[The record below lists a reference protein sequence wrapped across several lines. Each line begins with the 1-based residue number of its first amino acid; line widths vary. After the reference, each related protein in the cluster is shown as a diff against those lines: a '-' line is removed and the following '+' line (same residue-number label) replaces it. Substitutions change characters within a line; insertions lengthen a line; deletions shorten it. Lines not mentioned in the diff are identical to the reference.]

1 MSTCRA
7 RVLPPRVP
15 LLTRI
20 HAPVEWH
27 RVWFYPIGGATKSA
41 SWIYMEP
48 DIWGLGRG
56 RKAQPVG
63 VFCSLEEPDKSARTL
78 DSEHGERKQLP
89 ESDVSLVDI
98 MSRGANS
105 YIWKLSASWRHSCER
120 AKRFLCLAWYFLYLF
135 WSRWS
140 GLRYLSLS
148 LKVSSHGWGL
158 VLRDL
163 QSVFF
168 VATIIVLRT
177 RTWLCQSMEEQAWFS
192 SQIGTTWQIACHFIS
207 WFFFYVS

>member
-27 RVWFYPIGGATKSA
+27 RVWFYPIGGAPKA
-41 SWIYMEP
+41 QVGY
-48 DIWGLGRG
+48 IWNLIFEVLGRG

-105 YIWKLSASWRHSCER
+105 YI
-120 AKRFLCLAWYFLYLF
+120 
-135 WSRWS
+135 
-140 GLRYLSLS
+140 
-148 LKVSSHGWGL
+148 
-158 VLRDL
+158 
-163 QSVFF
+163 
-168 VATIIVLRT
+168 
-177 RTWLCQSMEEQAWFS
+177 
-192 SQIGTTWQIACHFIS
+192 
-207 WFFFYVS
+207 